1 MFLRR
6 RPLRNRIQTKR
17 ALASWIPSLWL
28 MTQRRGKCDL
38 IDPAFENQNFWKDF
52 NPHLE
57 TELLYLDDSVS
68 LAGPSFT
75 FEVKVGLLVLEH
87 LTAKR
92 PLNFVTYKVFFLDV
106 DSISKKKKNGP
117 PLS

>member
-92 PLNFVTYKVFFLDV
+92 PPELRNL
-106 DSISKKKKNGP
+106 
-117 PLS
+117 